1 MTTLR
6 PKSIWLAVFLLLAT
20 TTVFASG
27 PSPATWI
34 MQVSATY
41 DTAYKTHSLIIQW
54 RNGEVSESHP
64 IATHYE
70 VYRSMVGHNRPTSE
84 YEKVATI
91 SASVQSDGFIQYEDV
106 DILPAQYYYYV
117 VGLTD
122 GTRGDESEISMAGA
136 PGSYCVNLE
145 NPIIY
150 MMTSPA
156 TVAQNND
163 EYVYQ
168 AYGQHRSFRVQGWVR
183 YNLVEGPT
191 GMVIDELTG
200 SLSWTVPSNPDK
212 QYKVKIR
219 VTAPDESDA
228 ETFQEWT
235 IRIVSDYESLVY
247 NPKVTSVHRS
257 EEGGFAISP
266 NPSST
271 SARVQIPS
279 ELIGGTINV
288 VSAFG
293 QLVYTT
299 TVPTTET
306 VDIATSAI
314 APGMYWI
321 TMNNASLFY
330 RSQLVICR

>member
-1 MTTLR
+1 M
-6 PKSIWLAVFLLLAT
+6 WLAVFLLLAT
-20 TTVFASG
+20 TTVFAGG

-41 DTAYKTHSLIIQW
+41 DTAYKTHSLMIQW
-54 RNGEVSESHP
+54 RNGEVSESYP

-70 VYRSMVGHNRPTSE
+70 VYRSMVGHNKPTSE
-84 YEKVATI
+84 YEKIATI
-91 SASVQSDGFIQYEDV
+91 SATAQSDGYIQYEDAN
-106 DILPAQYYYYV
+106 ILPAVYYYYV
-117 VGLTD
+117 VGLTN
-122 GTRGDESEISMAGA
+122 GTRGELSEISMAGA
-136 PGSYCVNLE
+136 PRSYCVNLE

-156 TVAQNND
+156 TVAQSND
-163 EYVYQ
+163 KYVYQ

-183 YNLVEGPT
+183 YNLVEGPS
-191 GMVIDELTG
+191 GMAIDELTG
-200 SLSWTVPSNPDK
+200 SLTWTVPTNPDK

-235 IRIVSDYESLVY
+235 IRIATEYETLVF
-247 NPKVTSVHRS
+247 NPNVTSVHGDA
-257 EEGGFAISP
+257 EGGFAISP
-266 NPSST
+266 NPA
-271 SARVQIPS
+271 SASVRIHIPS
-279 ELIGGTINV
+279 ELSGGTMNI

-293 QLVYTT
+293 QSVYTS

-314 APGMYWI
+314 APGLYWI
-321 TMNNASLFY
+321 TMNNASSFY